1 MTYADGRE
9 IVPAPRIVPAPQMDY
24 LGHPGTEQEKGR
36 GTLQTS
42 ALPLGYGA
50 ERRKLPIYIA
60 FLNPPRERLQT
71 STSQTSASQ
80 LGHAAPTETNSH
92 ATLEFLS
99 SPPSVPATVDSEIEH
114 ATAALVETLDRVGSP

>member
-60 FLNPPRERLQT
+60 FLNPPRERLRT

-92 ATLEFLS
+92 AT
-99 SPPSVPATVDSEIEH
+99 
-114 ATAALVETLDRVGSP
+114 